1 MKETTKTYI
10 RGFITGALLVV
21 LLSLL
26 TSCKAYTRAVGAG
39 GNPDPN
45 MKSIHMATNHS
56 GYTIEDYNQHPDH
69 DCDQDQTPYV
79 LIADL

>member
-45 MKSIHMATNHS
+45 MKTIHMSTTHD
-56 GYTIEDYNQHPDH
+56 GYTQEDVEKHPDH
-69 DCDQDQTPYV
+69 DCDGDYV
-79 LIADL
+79 IISKR